1 MVKKISF
8 NNEKYKREFRMRVG
22 TKIVDAYRPR
32 DNLFVR
38 KETTN
43 ASNWEL
49 GWIDGWMNGWME
61 RE

>member
-1 MVKKISF
+1 
-8 NNEKYKREFRMRVG
+8 MRVG

-32 DNLFVR
+32 DSLFVR

-49 GWIDGWMNGWME
+49 GIGMDRWMDEWMDRE
-61 RE
+61 RINVE